1 MTAASVPRGNANLIP
16 TAQYNTN
23 GAQWLIEHYRNG
35 SLKLDE
41 LVTVRRPLDEV
52 NDAFDDMAA
61 GRVAR
66 TVLIP

>member
-1 MTAASVPRGNANLIP
+1 M
-16 TAQYNTN
+16 
-23 GAQWLIEHYRNG
+23 IEHYRNG

-52 NDAFDDMAA
+52 NEAFEDMAA
-61 GRVAR
+61 GKVAR